1 MKFGEWF
8 KTEMLESATM
18 WIWFFLAVLS
28 TVMLFMGKITG
39 DQWVVFQPVAAGIA
53 LVKRGATQAIVA
65 NSPVKIGEGK

>member
-18 WIWFFLAVLS
+18 WIWFVLAVLS

-53 LVKRGATQAIVA
+53 LAKRATTQAITNTA
-65 NSPVKIGEGK
+65 TKPEDGK